1 MKKYILIVNIIFIM
15 LFISCAAPLYI
26 PNGINVPLIKEKGDV
41 NLRFGH
47 SFSGYDFQSSY
58 AVSDQIGLM
67 LNATYCPLGYADSH
81 RKHKFIEGGIGR
93 STKLGKHEMMELY
106 TGFGIGTATAAENE
120 PLFSGTETTITN
132 GRYIRLFAQC
142 GIGGR
147 SKLLDLGLYCRAIY
161 YNFYYIDNPDT
172 DYATQNFRLGP
183 VFFLGFGPPVFRL
196 ETQIGPS
203 FNFFS
208 SGIDT
213 GPLMLSFFDLIS
225 YSSIS
230 IRFNL

>member
-1 MKKYILIVNIIFIM
+1 MGKILLITNIILIM
-15 LFISCAAPLYI
+15 LLMSCTAPLYI
-26 PNGINVPLIKEKGDV
+26 PNGINVPLIKEKADV
-41 NLRFGH
+41 NLRFGY

-58 AVSDQIGLM
+58 AVSDRIGLM

-93 STKLGKHEMMELY
+93 STKLGKYEMIELY

-147 SKLLDLGLYCRAIY
+147 SEILDLGLYCRAIY
-161 YNFYYIDNPDT
+161 YNFYHIDNPDT
-172 DYATQNFRLGP
+172 DYPKQNFILEP
-183 VFFLGFGPPVFRL
+183 VFCFGFGPPVFRL
-196 ETQIGPS
+196 ETQYGFS
-203 FNFFS
+203 FNLLNS
-208 SGIDT
+208 YQT
-213 GPLMLSFFDLIS
+213 PFDFVS

-230 IRFNL
+230 IRFNI